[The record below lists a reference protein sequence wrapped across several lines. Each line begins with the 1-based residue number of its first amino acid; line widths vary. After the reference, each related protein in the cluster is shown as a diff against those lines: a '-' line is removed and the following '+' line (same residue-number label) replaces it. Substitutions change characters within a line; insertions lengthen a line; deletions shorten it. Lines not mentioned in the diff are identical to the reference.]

1 MTRKDL
7 VVLGSVMLVA
17 ACGAGATAPVPE
29 HDELEPAMAVGS
41 NVVRKELPAEDPGPP
56 FYARAT
62 TILQELFRVDG
73 WLVIP
78 FYREPAC
85 VPDGFNLLQLYDAP
99 GPGGPGA
106 FACPLVVSGSL
117 TIEADAPLGTFPRQV
132 VMTGDAVPF
141 WFIRWDDFVAASA
154 DGTFTMA
161 ELRSLEP
168 IRGTAS
174 RFHETLMPRMDDHRI
189 IIQAAGALDDGR
201 SFRFGVVHIQDVTKS
216 IELQLR

>member
-1 MTRKDL
+1 MKHASM
-7 VVLGSVMLVA
+7 VVLGSVVLLA
-17 ACGAGATAPVPE
+17 ACGGSATAPAATGGA
-29 HDELEPAMAVGS
+29 LEPAMAATS
-41 NVVRKELPAEDPGPP
+41 NVVRKAIPDEDPGPP

-85 VPDGFNLLQLYDAP
+85 VPADFDLLHLYHPP

-106 FACPLVVSGSL
+106 FGCPLVVSGSL
-117 TIEADAPLGTFPRQV
+117 LIEADAPLGTFPRQV

-141 WFIRWDDFVAASA
+141 WFIRWDDFLAASA

-161 ELRSLEP
+161 ELRALEP
-168 IRGTAS
+168 LQGTAD

-189 IIQAAGALDDGR
+189 VIQAAGSLADGR
-201 SFRFGVVHIQDVTKS
+201 TFRFGVVHSQDVTKS
-216 IELQLR
+216 IHLQLR